1 MESEE
6 PFIYTAVYASNLE
19 EERRALWVSLKDSFV
34 SFGLSEKAWLVN
46 GDFNEILHPLESSN
60 VNLHRTTRGM
70 RDFMEGLVSAEIF
83 DLPFHGPRFTWS
95 NHRLEE
101 PIAKKLD
108 RCLVNG
114 SWLFRFP
121 AAHCSFEPPDF
132 SDHSPGLIRFNTP
145 RPSFGTRP
153 FRFFNLMTKY
163 QSFVG
168 TISRSW
174 NEARPSVGSLRD
186 FCFKLKQMKRPLK
199 SLFKENYSDIERRV
213 SEAASCLSSLQLISL
228 NDPSQANIRL
238 ELEAKDYWM
247 RLRVAKESF
256 FKHRSRIR
264 WLGEGDLNKRFFHS
278 VTKVRNASNGIKYLL
293 RGNGMRTSSL
303 QEAHEWAVEYYQ
315 SFLTTIRGM
324 YCPDLP
330 RFLATLVEST
340 CSTLQQGFLSLPF
353 NSEMVRRSL
362 FKMPLNKTPGPDG
375 FPVEFFK
382 ASWDVVGPELE
393 ASVLH
398 FFESSFMPT
407 SLNSTSLVLI
417 PKRPGAEELK
427 DFRPIACLNTLYKVI
442 TRLLSERLKNV
453 LPGIILPNQTAFVK
467 DQLLLE
473 NVLLASEIVQG
484 YHREG
489 FEKRITLKVNI
500 SKAFD
505 SVRWDFL
512 LNVLEAYQIP
522 SVFLNWVKCCVCS
535 PSFSV
540 SMNGVTSGYFKGK
553 SGLRQGD
560 PLSPILFVMIM
571 NVLSLMLN
579 KAAREGLFAYHPGC
593 QEL

>member
-1 MESEE
+1 
-6 PFIYTAVYASNLE
+6 
-19 EERRALWVSLKDSFV
+19 
-34 SFGLSEKAWLVN
+34 
-46 GDFNEILHPLESSN
+46 
-60 VNLHRTTRGM
+60 M
-70 RDFMEGLVSAEIF
+70 RDFIDDLVSVELF
-83 DLPFHGPRFTWS
+83 DLPFHSPRFTWS

-101 PIAKKLD
+101 PVAKKLD
-108 RCLVNG
+108 CCLVNG
-114 SWLFRFP
+114 SWLLCFP
-121 AAHCSFEPPDF
+121 AAHCSFESPDF
-132 SDHSPGLIRFNTP
+132 SDHSPGLVRITTP
-145 RPSFGTRP
+145 RPSYGKGA
-153 FRFFNLMTKY
+153 L
-163 QSFVG
+163 
-168 TISRSW
+168 
-174 NEARPSVGSLRD
+174 D
-186 FCFKLKQMKRPLK
+186 
-199 SLFKENYSDIERRV
+199 D
-213 SEAASCLSSLQLISL
+213 
-228 NDPSQANIRL
+228 
-238 ELEAKDYWM
+238 
-247 RLRVAKESF
+247 LRVAEESF
-256 FKHRSRIR
+256 FKQRSRIR
-264 WLGEGDLNKRFFHS
+264 WLGEGDLKRFFHS
-278 VTKVRNASNGIKYLL
+278 VTKVRNASNGIKFLL
-293 RGNGMRTSSL
+293 RANGTRTSSL
-303 QEAHEWAVEYYQ
+303 QEAHELAVEYYQ